1 MLVRLPGPLAAL
13 LVVACTSSSETAT
26 GVVER
31 FYATTIAQKVTGAP
45 TAAQLAT
52 LAPFL
57 SDTLR
62 MLLEAARR
70 RSEADAARAPD
81 EKPMFV
87 EGDLFSS
94 LFEGPNAVEIV
105 ADSARGDGRV
115 ATVRMTATSASPP
128 VTWTDRVV
136 LVKRAGRFVI
146 DDIEYAGTWDF
157 ANKGGLRAS
166 LVSGLATPP

>member
-1 MLVRLPGPLAAL
+1 MRLLGPLAV
-13 LVVACTSSSETAT
+13 LVFVACTSSSPDTAT
-26 GVVER
+26 AVVER
-31 FYATTIAQKVTGAP
+31 FYASTIAQKVNGAP
-45 TAAQLAT
+45 TSAQLAA
-52 LAPFL
+52 LAPYL

-62 MLLEAARR
+62 ALLDAARR

-81 EKPMFV
+81 EKPAFV

-94 LFEGPNAVEIV
+94 LFEGPNAVHVI
-105 ADSARGDGRV
+105 ADSARGDQRV
-115 ATVRMTATSASPP
+115 ATVRMTATSANPP

-136 LVKRAGRFVI
+136 LTKSAGRFVI
-146 DDIEYAGTWDF
+146 DDIEYGGSWDF